1 MILILLRIIYA
12 ILTQTINDP
21 TAGMTAEEI
30 TNYMS
35 NVGGGMCGYPE
46 LIRTSVGLGLNISLI
61 LFALTTV
68 AYGN

>member
-1 MILILLRIIYA
+1 
-12 ILTQTINDP
+12 
-21 TAGMTAEEI
+21 MTAEEI